1 MEGKLTEKIIN
12 KANIQTV
19 NESRKDGNRK
29 VQLKKGMSIPDMI
42 KALQP
47 EIRKALPSMITPERF
62 TRMALSSL
70 NNNPQLLECTPMSFI
85 AALMDAAQLGLEPNT
100 PLGQAYLIPYRNKD
114 KGVVECQFQIGYKGL
129 IDLAYRNERLRS
141 IEAHTVYE
149 NDEFYYELGLDARLK
164 HIPAWDERGDI
175 KGFYAVFKLD
185 NGGYRFEVMS
195 KNDVD
200 RFRDTYSKTANSAYS
215 PWNTSYEEMAKKT
228 VIKKVLKYA
237 PLKAEFKR
245 ALTLDETVKTDISM
259 DMSEVVN
266 ESDDDKRI
274 IEGTFDERQVKPA

>member
-1 MEGKLTEKIIN
+1 MEEKLTEKIMN

-19 NESRKDGNRK
+19 NESRKDENRK

-200 RFRDTYSKTANSAYS
+200 RFRDIYSKTVNSAYS

-228 VIKKVLKYA
+228 VIKRVLKYA

>member
-12 KANIQTV
+12 KANIQMV
-19 NESRKDGNRK
+19 NESREDGNRK

-129 IDLAYRNERLRS
+129 IDLAYRNDRLRS

-200 RFRDTYSKTANSAYS
+200 RFRDIYSKTVNSAYS

-228 VIKKVLKYA
+228 VIKRVLKYA

-245 ALTLDETVKTDISM
+245 ALTLDGTVKTDISM

-266 ESDDDKRI
+266 EPDDDKRI
-274 IEGTFDERQVKPA
+274 IEGTFDERQVKSA

>member
-1 MEGKLTEKIIN
+1 MEERITEKIIN

-19 NESRKDGNRK
+19 NEPREDGNRK

-114 KGVVECQFQIGYKGL
+114 KGVMECQFQIGYKGL
-129 IDLAYRNERLRS
+129 IDLAYRNDRLRS

-215 PWNTSYEEMAKKT
+215 PWNISYEEMAKKT

-245 ALTLDETVKTDISM
+245 ALSLDESIKTDISM
-259 DMSEVVN
+259 DMSEVRN
-266 ESDDDKRI
+266 KEDCDARI
-274 IEGTFDERQVKPA
+274 IEGKYDEGRDEAV

>member
-1 MEGKLTEKIIN
+1 MEGKLTEKIMN

-19 NESRKDGNRK
+19 NESREDGNRK

-70 NNNPQLLECTPMSFI
+70 NNNPQLLECTHMSFI

-100 PLGQAYLIPYRNKD
+100 TLGQAYLIPYRNKD

-129 IDLAYRNERLRS
+129 IDLAYRNNRLRS

-215 PWNTSYEEMAKKT
+215 PWNTCYEEMAKKT
-228 VIKKVLKYA
+228 VIKRVLKYA

-245 ALTLDETVKTDISM
+245 ALTLDGTVKTDISM
-259 DMSEVVN
+259 DMSEVRS

-274 IEGTFDERQVKPA
+274 IEGTFDEGQAKSA

>member
-12 KANIQTV
+12 KANIQMV
-19 NESRKDGNRK
+19 NESREDGNRK

-200 RFRDTYSKTANSAYS
+200 RFRDIYSKTVNSAYS

-228 VIKKVLKYA
+228 VIKRVLKYA

-245 ALTLDETVKTDISM
+245 ALTLDGTVKTDISM

-266 ESDDDKRI
+266 EPDDDKKI
-274 IEGTFDERQVKPA
+274 IEGTFDEGQVKSA

>member
-12 KANIQTV
+12 KANIQMA
-19 NESRKDGNRK
+19 NESREDGNRK

-164 HIPAWDERGDI
+164 HIPAWDERRDI

-200 RFRDTYSKTANSAYS
+200 RFRDTYSKTANSVYS

-228 VIKKVLKYA
+228 VIKRVLKYA

-245 ALTLDETVKTDISM
+245 ALTLDGTVKTDISM

-266 ESDDDKRI
+266 ESDDKRV
-274 IEGTFDERQVKPA
+274 IEGTFDEGQVKSA

>member
-1 MEGKLTEKIIN
+1 MEGKLTEKIMN

-19 NESRKDGNRK
+19 NESREDGNRK

-70 NNNPQLLECTPMSFI
+70 NNNPLLLECTPMSFI

-129 IDLAYRNERLRS
+129 IDLAYRNDRLRS

-164 HIPAWDERGDI
+164 HIPAWDEKGDI

-200 RFRDTYSKTANSAYS
+200 RFRDTYSKTANSVYS

-228 VIKKVLKYA
+228 VIKRVLKYA
-237 PLKAEFKR
+237 PLKAEFRR
-245 ALTLDETVKTDISM
+245 ALTLDETIKTDISM

-266 ESDDDKRI
+266 EPDDKKI
-274 IEGTFDERQVKPA
+274 IEGTFDEGQVKSA

>member
-1 MEGKLTEKIIN
+1 MEEKLTEKIMN
-12 KANIQTV
+12 KANIQMV
-19 NESRKDGNRK
+19 NESREDGNRK

-129 IDLAYRNERLRS
+129 IDLAYRNDRLRS

-200 RFRDTYSKTANSAYS
+200 RFRDIYSKTVNSAYS

-228 VIKKVLKYA
+228 VIKRVLKYA
-237 PLKAEFKR
+237 PLEAEFKR
-245 ALTLDETVKTDISM
+245 ALTLDGTVKTDISM

-266 ESDDDKRI
+266 EPDDKKI
-274 IEGTFDERQVKPA
+274 IEGTFDERQVKLA

>member
-1 MEGKLTEKIIN
+1 MEEKLTEKIMN

-19 NESRKDGNRK
+19 NESRKDENRK

>member
-12 KANIQTV
+12 KANIQMV

-42 KALQP
+42 KAIQP

-200 RFRDTYSKTANSAYS
+200 KFRDTYSKTANSVYS

-228 VIKKVLKYA
+228 VIKRVLKYA

-245 ALTLDETVKTDISM
+245 ALTLDGTVKTDISM

-266 ESDDDKRI
+266 EPDDDKKI
-274 IEGTFDERQVKPA
+274 IEGTFDEGQVKSA

>member
-1 MEGKLTEKIIN
+1 MEGKLTEKIMN

-19 NESRKDGNRK
+19 NESREDGNRK

-129 IDLAYRNERLRS
+129 IDLAYRNDRLRS

-200 RFRDTYSKTANSAYS
+200 RFRDIYSKTVNSAYS

-228 VIKKVLKYA
+228 VIKRVLKYA

-245 ALTLDETVKTDISM
+245 ALTLDGTVKTDISM

-266 ESDDDKRI
+266 EPDDDKRI
-274 IEGTFDERQVKPA
+274 IEGTFDERQVKSA

>member
-12 KANIQTV
+12 KANIQMV
-19 NESRKDGNRK
+19 NESREDGNRK

-195 KNDVD
+195 KSDLD

-228 VIKKVLKYA
+228 VIKRVLKYA

-245 ALTLDETVKTDISM
+245 ALTLDGTVKTDISM

-266 ESDDDKRI
+266 EPDDDKRI
-274 IEGTFDERQVKPA
+274 IEGTFDERQVKSA

>member
-12 KANIQTV
+12 KANIQMV

-200 RFRDTYSKTANSAYS
+200 KFRDTYSKTANSVYS

-228 VIKKVLKYA
+228 VIKRVLKYA

-245 ALTLDETVKTDISM
+245 ALTLDGTVKTDISM

-266 ESDDDKRI
+266 EPDDDKKI
-274 IEGTFDERQVKPA
+274 IEGTFDEGQVKSA

>member
-12 KANIQTV
+12 KANIQMV